1 MVIKILGTGCPNCF
15 KLEELAKKAA
25 QELNVNA
32 EFVKV
37 REIDKILDYGIART
51 PGLVIN
57 EVVKS
62 AGRIPSVEQIKAF
75 IQEAM
80 S

>member
-1 MVIKILGTGCPNCF
+1 MIIKILGTGCPNCL
-15 KLEELAKKAA
+15 KLEELVKKTA
-25 QELNVNA
+25 QELNVTA

-37 REIDKILDYGIART
+37 KEIDQILEYGIART
-51 PGLVIN
+51 PGLVID

-62 AGRIPSVEQIKAF
+62 SGRIPSIDQIKTY

-80 S
+80 

>member
-1 MVIKILGTGCPNCF
+1 MVIKILGIGCPNCT
-15 KLEELAKKAA
+15 KLEDLARKAA
-25 QELNVNA
+25 QELNVTA

-37 REIDKILDYGIART
+37 KEINKILEYGIART
-51 PGLVIN
+51 PGLVID

-62 AGRIPSVEQIKAF
+62 SGKIPSVDQIKTF

-80 S
+80 

>member
-1 MVIKILGTGCPNCF
+1 MVIKILGTGCPNCL
-15 KLEELAKKAA
+15 KLEEMTKKAA

-37 REIDKILDYGIART
+37 KEIDKILEYGIART
-51 PGLVIN
+51 PGLVID

-62 AGRIPSVEQIKAF
+62 SGRIPSIDQIKTY
-75 IQEAM
+75 IQELL
-80 S
+80 

>member
-1 MVIKILGTGCPNCF
+1 MIIKILGTGCPNCL
-15 KLEELAKKAA
+15 KLEELAKKAV
-25 QELNVNA
+25 QELNINA

-37 REIDKILDYGIART
+37 KEIDKILEYGIART

-62 AGRIPSVEQIKAF
+62 SGRIPSIDQIKTL
-75 IQEAM
+75 IQE
-80 S
+80 SL

>member
-1 MVIKILGTGCPNCF
+1 MTIKILGIKYPNCI
-15 KLEELAKKAA
+15 KLEETAKKAA

-37 REIDKILDYGIART
+37 KEIDKILEYGVART

-57 EVVKS
+57 DVVKAS
-62 AGRIPSVEQIKAF
+62 GRIPSVEQIKAF
-75 IQEAM
+75 IQESM
-80 S
+80 

>member
-1 MVIKILGTGCPNCF
+1 MVIKILGVGCPNCI

-37 REIDKILDYGIART
+37 KNIDEILEYGIART

-57 EVVKS
+57 EQLKS
-62 AGRIPSVEQIKAF
+62 AGRIPSIEQIKAY
-75 IQEAM
+75 IQEAR
-80 S
+80 

>member
-1 MVIKILGTGCPNCF
+1 MVIKILGTSCPNCIR
-15 KLEELAKKAA
+15 LEDLTKKAV

-37 REIDKILDYGIART
+37 REIYKILEYGIART

-57 EVVKS
+57 EELKS
-62 AGRIPSVEQIKAF
+62 SGRIPPLEQIKSWILQAN
-75 IQEAM
+75 
-80 S
+80 

>member
-1 MVIKILGTGCPNCF
+1 MVIKILGTGCPNCL
-15 KLEELAKKAA
+15 KLEEQAKKAA

-37 REIDKILDYGIART
+37 KEIDKILEYGIART
-51 PGLVIN
+51 PGLVID

-62 AGRIPSVEQIKAF
+62 SGRIPTVDQIKTY
-75 IQEAM
+75 IQESM
-80 S
+80 